1 MIDLSLKYI
10 REISH
15 DLSFKRGVQYYQ
27 NGCVGSLTPLDTKIH
42 STVHGNI
49 DYNVELTF
57 NPEHGNLTSFSCDC
71 PAFNSYSGACKH
83 IVASLLKI
91 LYTKEKLSAILKEQS
106 NKSVID
112 EFSNVLKTHI
122 YPSSFK
128 QKIHLEVVFELNK
141 NTYPC
146 LSLKIGID
154 KYYIVK
160 DIAAFMDA
168 AEKENELVFG
178 KSFIFSPQKQVFD
191 IYSQKIFDFVSHILH
206 KTKGSSPEDYPDYIN
221 SLSNSLFIPNS
232 SMSELLNIINSNCFT
247 LKYKGVFTKSN
258 IINSLPC
265 ISFKISQDNDYVIS
279 PVGKHDFFPLTDDY
293 EYIFLDSYIYH
304 LSLKERKIFSLA
316 VKHFNGFTKALTIE
330 KHNAGE
336 LSDIILPVLSNLGPF
351 TYNTQLEK
359 NIIFQPLTA
368 VIHLDKHKNTIRG
381 TLHFTYGNYSFYI
394 FPQKPSNLSED
405 KIVLRDLEK
414 EQSIL
419 QILSNPIIKP
429 DFLNNCFTLSNP
441 DDLYEFIYILLPK
454 LQEAAEVFYS
464 EDFKN
469 IRIKEASAVKASIQL
484 NPVSDMLDFSF
495 SVEGIDKKELPGILN
510 AVVEKK
516 KYYRLKD
523 GSFLRL
529 ENDNK
534 LNELSD
540 ILVQL
545 NIKNKIASNESVA
558 LPKYRT
564 LFVEQLLSSSSIE
577 SKTDE
582 KLMALIS
589 DIKAPTSNS
598 FVVPQSLSSTL
609 RSYQKT
615 GYQWLKQLSKYGF
628 GGILADDMGL
638 GKTIQAITLLASLPA
653 SAKSIVIA
661 PTSLVYNWED
671 EFNRFAPELKV
682 LVISGDKKQRALLH
696 KKIDT
701 SQIIITSYGLL
712 KRDIE
717 LYTPI
722 NFSYC
727 FIDEAQHIK
736 NPSSLNAKAV
746 KLVNAK
752 TRIALTGTP
761 IENSLSELWSI
772 FDFIMPGYLYSHSKF
787 TKTYERPIIKS
798 QDNQALV
805 SLNLQIQPFI
815 LRRLK
820 SDVLKELPPKIEA
833 KIPTE
838 LSDKQKKLYYAYLEK
853 TKSELL
859 SEIDRNGFEKSK
871 LKIFSVL
878 TRLRQI
884 CCHPALFDNAYSG
897 TSGKLDLLE
906 EIILDALSS
915 KHRALVFSQF
925 TSMLKLIIPVLEK
938 NNITYFYLDGSTESK
953 ERRDMV
959 KAFNKG
965 EREIF
970 LISLKAGGTGL
981 NLTGADMVI
990 HYDPW
995 WNPAVEDQATDRAY
1009 RIGQN
1014 RSVQVMRLITQ
1025 GTIEEKIY
1033 KLQEKKKTL
1042 IDSVIKPGETF
1053 IHKLSETEIREL
1065 LS

>member
-1 MIDLSLKYI
+1 MIELSLKYI

-27 NGCVGSLTPLDTKIH
+27 NGCVSSLTPLDTKIH
-42 STVHGNI
+42 SVVRGNI

-57 NPEHGNLTSFSCDC
+57 NLEHGNLTAFTCDC
-71 PAFNSYSGACKH
+71 PAFNQYSGACKH

-91 LYTKEKLSAILKEQS
+91 LYTKEKLSEILRAQNNQS
-106 NKSVID
+106 IID
-112 EFSNVLKTHI
+112 EFSGVLKNHI
-122 YPSSFK
+122 YPSAFK
-128 QKIHLEVVFELNK
+128 QKIYLEVIFELSK

-160 DIAAFMDA
+160 DIAAFIDA
-168 AEKENELVFG
+168 AEKQNELVFG
-178 KSFIFSPQKQVFD
+178 KGFVFSPKKQAFD
-191 IYSQKIFDFVSHILH
+191 MYSQKIYDFILNVLH
-206 KTKGSSPEDYPDYIN
+206 KGKNNSTESSSENTSLISNCLAIPD
-221 SLSNSLFIPNS
+221 S
-232 SMSELLNIINSNCFT
+232 SISELLNIINNNSFS
-247 LKYKGVFTKSN
+247 LKYKGILAKTN
-258 IINSLPC
+258 IIHSLPY
-265 ISFKISQDNDYVIS
+265 ISFKISQEADYIIS
-279 PVGKHDFFPLTDDY
+279 PRGKLDFFPLTNDY

-304 LSLKERKIFSLA
+304 LSAKERKIFSLVA
-316 VKHFNGFTKALTIE
+316 KHFNDFSANLIIE
-330 KHNAGE
+330 KDHSAE
-336 LSDIILPVLSNLGPF
+336 LSDIILPVLSNLGSF
-351 TYNTQLEK
+351 EYNHPLEK
-359 NIIFQPLTA
+359 NIIVKPLKA
-368 VIHLDKHKNTIRG
+368 IIHLDKYKNTIKG
-381 TLHFTYGNYSFYI
+381 SLHFTYGDYNFYI

-405 KIVLRDLEK
+405 KIVFRDLKK
-414 EQSIL
+414 EQTIL
-419 QILSNPIIKP
+419 QILSHPIIKP
-429 DFLNNCFTLSNP
+429 DSSNTHFTLSEQ
-441 DDLYEFIYILLPK
+441 DDLYEFIYVLLPK
-454 LQEAAEVFYS
+454 LQEVAEVFYS

-469 IRIKEASAVKASIQL
+469 IRIKEVAGVKTSIKL
-484 NPVSDMLDFSF
+484 NPVSDMLEFSF

-510 AVVEKK
+510 AVVENK

-523 GSFLRL
+523 GSFLKL
-529 ENDNK
+529 ENADE
-534 LNELSD
+534 LNNLSD
-540 ILVQL
+540 ILHQL
-545 NIKNKIASNESVA
+545 NIKNKLASSESVV

-564 LFVEQLLSSSSIE
+564 LFVDQLLSTSSLTTQ
-577 SKTDE
+577 TDDNL
-582 KLMALIS
+582 KALIS
-589 DIKAPTSNS
+589 DIKSPDSNIFS
-598 FVVPQSLSSTL
+598 VPKSLSSTL
-609 RSYQKT
+609 RIYQKT
-615 GYQWLKQLSKYGF
+615 GFQWLKQLSKYGF

-638 GKTIQAITLLASLPA
+638 GKTIQAITLLASLPN

-671 EFNRFAPELKV
+671 EFNRFAPELNV

-696 KKIDT
+696 NKINS
-701 SQIIITSYGLL
+701 SQVIITSYGLL

-787 TKTYERPIIKS
+787 SKTFEKPIIKS
-798 QDNQALV
+798 QDTQALIN
-805 SLNLQIQPFI
+805 LNLQIQPFI

-820 SDVLKELPPKIEA
+820 SDVLKELPPKIET

-838 LSDKQKKLYYAYLEK
+838 LSDKQKKLYYAYLDK
-853 TKSELL
+853 TKQDLL
-859 SEIDRNGFEKSK
+859 HEIDQNGFEKSK

-884 CCHPALFDNAYSG
+884 CCHPALFDKAYSG

-906 EIILDALSS
+906 EIILDSLSS

-938 NNITYFYLDGSTESK
+938 NNITYFYLDGSTDSK
-953 ERRDMV
+953 ERRNMV
-959 KAFNKG
+959 KAFNNG
-965 EREIF
+965 ERDIF

-1042 IDSVIKPGETF
+1042 IDSIIKPGETF
-1053 IHKLSETEIREL
+1053 ISKLSENEIREL